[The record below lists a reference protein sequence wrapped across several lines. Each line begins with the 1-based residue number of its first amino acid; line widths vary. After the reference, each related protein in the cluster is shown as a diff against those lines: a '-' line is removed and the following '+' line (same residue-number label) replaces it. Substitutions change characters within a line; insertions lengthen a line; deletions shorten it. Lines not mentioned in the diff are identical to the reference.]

1 MPIMDGLTATKTI
14 RQMEQASVVNRK
26 NETERTYRAH
36 INTTGARKSRDGQ
49 QLSDSVGT
57 TGYCCPK
64 PHTPIIGVTASIS
77 EEDKTICLGAGMD
90 DFVPKPIK
98 RDLMLSVLNE
108 WTTKNV
114 VGCKCLRC

>member
-26 NETERTYRAH
+26 DETGRTNGVH
-36 INTTGARKSRDGQ
+36 GNTTGAPKSRDGQ
-49 QLSDSVGT
+49 QLPDSVVGT

-77 EEDKTICLGAGMD
+77 EEDKAICLGAGMD

-98 RDLMLSVLNE
+98 RDLMLSVLS
-108 WTTKNV
+108 KNV
-114 VGCKCLRC
+114 AVGCKKCFI